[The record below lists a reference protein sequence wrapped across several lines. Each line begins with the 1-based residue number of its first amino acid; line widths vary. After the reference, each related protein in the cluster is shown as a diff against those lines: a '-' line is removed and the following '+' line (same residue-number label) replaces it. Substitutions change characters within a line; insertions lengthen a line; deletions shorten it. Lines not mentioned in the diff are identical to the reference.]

1 MIIVAAMVS
10 LALGSYGITKSNG
23 AVWKKLLSILSMM
36 CLGLLGSLFWNEALF
51 NTILDQGLFW
61 FGVIGVLG
69 ILLGLFGVKGTTRVT
84 LVTLHVVGLM
94 LYGVLVFIGTVGFQE
109 P

>member
-1 MIIVAAMVS
+1 
-10 LALGSYGITKSNG
+10 
-23 AVWKKLLSILSMM
+23 
-36 CLGLLGSLFWNEALF
+36 LFWNEALF
-51 NTILDQGLFW
+51 ITILDQGLFW
-61 FGVIGVLG
+61 FSVIDVLG

-94 LYGVLVFIGTVGFQE
+94 MYGVLVFIGMVGFQE